1 LGPWAP
7 KLFLGPWAPPWGPWG
22 ASRPMGLKDPGPGAQ
37 GLKADGPQ
45 GPGASRPMGPM
56 GGPMGGAQTLVR
68 FFLFLGPMGPLRGP
82 RGPPKIEF
90 YRFFQKMVKVRYK
103 MIKNRSK

>member
-1 LGPWAP
+1 MGSQ
-7 KLFLGPWAPPWGPWG
+7 G

-56 GGPMGGAQTLVR
+56 GGPMGGPRIPYKKTVVWIIQKSMQKINKPAILTD
-68 FFLFLGPMGPLRGP
+68 PPP
-82 RGPPKIEF
+82 RGPTDSKIRKVLVFKNQNFEF
-90 YRFFQKMVKVRYK
+90 FSVFWHQLVF
-103 MIKNRSK
+103 